1 VRKNSV
7 IMFDLGGVLV
17 ENHGRAELTA
27 MLPSPLERDEIWR
40 KWLGSPSVRS
50 FERGMISPEQ
60 FASAFVEE
68 WQIGLK
74 PSAFLQ
80 AFAMWPRGL
89 YDGAEELLQRLKE
102 SHHLACLS
110 NTNVIHWQ
118 RFPQLHA
125 LFDSCFL
132 SHEIGHV
139 KPDRAVF
146 EYALEQLN
154 VRAGDVY
161 FFDDLSLNVSAAREV
176 GIKAFHVESFL
187 ELEPILRGESLLGA
201 FRTST

>member
-1 VRKNSV
+1 MRTNLV

-17 ENHGRAELTA
+17 ENHGRAKLAA
-27 MLPSPLERDEIWR
+27 MLPSPLEHDEMWR

-68 WQIGLK
+68 WQIGLE
-74 PSAFLQ
+74 PSAFLES
-80 AFAMWPRGL
+80 FAMWPKGL
-89 YDGAEELLQRLKE
+89 YEGAEELLGHLKV

-110 NTNVIHWQ
+110 NTNVIHWR

-132 SHEIGHV
+132 SHEIRHV
-139 KPDRAVF
+139 KPDRAAF
-146 EYALEQLN
+146 EYALEHLN
-154 VRAGDVY
+154 ACAGDVY
-161 FFDDLSLNVSAAREV
+161 FFDDLLLNVSAAREV

-187 ELEPILRGESLLGA
+187 EIEPILREENLWPC
-201 FRTST
+201 TW